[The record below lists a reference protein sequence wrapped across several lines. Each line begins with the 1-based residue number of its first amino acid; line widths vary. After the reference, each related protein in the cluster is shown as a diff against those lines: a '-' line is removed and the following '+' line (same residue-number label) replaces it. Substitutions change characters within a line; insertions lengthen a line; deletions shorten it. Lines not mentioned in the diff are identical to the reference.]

1 MKMHLN
7 PMVIVTFQRL
17 SAASAY
23 LEFVD
28 SGIPKLEADE
38 NDYLDQIAK
47 QQGWDEGDYFTEKQ
61 ELNSKFR
68 HWVPTFAAYSVIIL
82 QHGVVETR
90 LFALADHLGRKR
102 ELKLRIKDV
111 AGKGIEQSA
120 LYLERVLNVP
130 VKTDSAWRHLVNL
143 QDLRN
148 LIVHRGGVPGA
159 SDAARR
165 TADQLAQSYPGL
177 IEVRKAMLEES
188 LWISMNAC
196 RQFQSTI
203 EAFFERMFK
212 ITGLPNRY
220 AQMEP

>member
-1 MKMHLN
+1 LS
-7 PMVIVTFQRL
+7 PSRGYSALRL
-17 SAASAY
+17 IW
-23 LEFVD
+23 EFVD

-38 NDYLDQIAK
+38 NAYLDEVAS
-47 QQGWDEGDYFTEKQ
+47 QQGWGEGDYFTEKA

-102 ELKLRIKDV
+102 EMKLRVKDV

-120 LYLERVLNVP
+120 LYLERVLGVP
-130 VKTDSAWRHLVNL
+130 AKTDPAWRALVDL
-143 QDLRN
+143 RDLRN

-159 SDAARR
+159 DRK
-165 TADQLAQSYPGL
+165 TADRLAQAYPGL
-177 IEVRKAMLEES
+177 IEVRKAELEEG
-188 LWISMNAC
+188 LWVSMNAC
-196 RQFQSTI
+196 GQFQSTV
-203 EAFFERMFK
+203 EAFFERLFK

-220 AQMEP
+220 AQLEP

>member
-7 PMVIVTFQRL
+7 PMVIVTFQRI
-17 SAASAY
+17 SGASAY

-38 NDYLDQIAK
+38 NDYLDQIAR
-47 QQGWDEGDYFTEKQ
+47 QQGWDAGEYFTEKQ
-61 ELNSKFR
+61 ELDSKFR

-102 ELKLRIKDV
+102 EVKLRVKDV
-111 AGKGIEQSA
+111 TGKGIEQSA

-130 VKTDSAWRHLVNL
+130 VKTDSAWCHLVNL

-159 SDAARR
+159 SETAHR
-165 TADQLAQSYPGL
+165 TADRLARAYQGL
-177 IEVRKAMLEES
+177 IEVRKGVLEES
-188 LWISMNAC
+188 LWVSMNAC

-203 EAFFERMFK
+203 EEFFERLFK
-212 ITGLPNRY
+212 ITGLPNRH
-220 AQMEP
+220 AQLDP